1 MRTSFPNRLAGA
13 VAVAAML
20 LLPAARLAA
29 QQGAVELGIDSGM
42 AYHILKGSGND
53 IFQMSLPLS
62 SGDLPR
68 AHNAFRVG
76 FFASDRVSIEPSLS
90 FGYLNPAH
98 TGYRWNLGL
107 ATVLQYHLVTDPSR
121 LRPYLGLGA
130 NVSVFHEYPG
140 VGDGMT
146 SSQFGVSGEFGLKI
160 PLADRLGLRLAGG
173 VGQFFRSK
181 TFVNRTSVFGTL
193 GVSYFTR

>member
-1 MRTSFPNRLAGA
+1 MRTSLPNRLGWC
-13 VAVAAML
+13 VAAAAL
-20 LLPAARLAA
+20 LILPAKRLAA
-29 QQGAVELGIDSGM
+29 QQGAVELGIDSEM

-53 IFQMSLPLS
+53 VFQISLPLS

-90 FGYLNPAH
+90 FGYLNPER

-107 ATVLQYHLVTDPSR
+107 ATVLQYHLVADPSR

-140 VGDGMT
+140 AGTGMT

-160 PLADRLGLRLAGG
+160 PLQDRLGLRLAGG

-181 TFVNRTSVFGTL
+181 TFVNRTSLFGTL
-193 GVSYFTR
+193 GISYFTK

>member
-1 MRTSFPNRLAGA
+1 MRTSFPTRPGGCLI
-13 VAVAAML
+13 AAAL
-20 LLPAARLAA
+20 VLVPAARLAA
-29 QQGAVELGIDSGM
+29 QQGAVELGIDSEM
-42 AYHILKGSGND
+42 AYHILEGSDND
-53 IFQMSLPLS
+53 ILQVSLPLS

-90 FGYLNPAH
+90 FGYVNPAH
-98 TGYRWNLGL
+98 AGYRWNLGL

-140 VGDGMT
+140 AGDGMT
-146 SSQFGVSGEFGLKI
+146 SSQFGLSGEFGLKI

-173 VGQFFRSK
+173 LGQFFRSK
-181 TFVNRTSVFGTL
+181 TFVNRTSVFGIL